1 MQEFI
6 QAWQPTGALVSAF
19 LPEIILAA
27 GALLVLALDVW
38 CSKKRPAVGFTAT
51 CGVLLVA
58 ALFSVAQLVCPRLA
72 ALASGTA
79 GSIFGMTAPFF
90 ASFALFFIGCAFLT
104 TLVARTVRERAE
116 FSAPITNHLILVA
129 TAAAAALLKST
140 NFIAFFVLLETLTV
154 TLYALVG
161 SYRTSVASLEAG
173 VKYLI
178 AGGVSGALMLF
189 GVVLLYGASAL
200 AGAPAPWAPD
210 ALGYGSVFALLNQ
223 DPTNAVA
230 LAGVALTLCG
240 VLFKFGV
247 FPMQFWIPDTYQ
259 GAPTHVT
266 FFLATLSKGVGFG
279 MTGVFLVVFAPVF
292 DVLFPVLLVL
302 TLISMVYANVTAL
315 GQRKVKRLLGLSGVS
330 HASYMM
336 LGMLAFGKILQGGV
350 SASSPDS
357 MLFALAL
364 YLVFYVLSLYPI
376 FSVMARVPAGA
387 GDEALQ
393 DVNDFRGLAK
403 RSPVLA
409 GAVVSGLA
417 SLAGIP
423 PTVGFIAKLG
433 ILWIVFS
440 AGLYVPAAIMLA
452 CVVASVYYYFVWI
465 RSAFATEEADSAP
478 ALSCPG
484 VASRISLV
492 FFTALTVLGCLV
504 YFAAIAL

>member
-58 ALFSVAQLVCPRLA
+58 ALFAVAQLVCPHLA
-72 ALASGTA
+72 ALACGT
-79 GSIFGMTAPFF
+79 GVSIFGMAAPFF
-90 ASFALFFIGCAFLT
+90 VSFALFFIGCAFLT

-161 SYRTSVASLEAG
+161 SYRTSVSSLEAG

-189 GVVLLYGASAL
+189 GIVLLYGASAL
-200 AGAPAPWAPD
+200 AGLDGFFGYD
-210 ALGYGSVFALLNQ
+210 ALGYAAVSATLAQN
-223 DPTNAVA
+223 PTNAVA

-266 FFLATLSKGVGFG
+266 FFLATLSKGVGFA
-279 MTGVFLVVFAPVF
+279 MTAVLLLVFAPVF
-292 DVLFPVLLVL
+292 ETLFPVLLVL
-302 TLISMVYANVTAL
+302 TLISMVYANVAAL

-336 LGMLAFGKILQGGV
+336 LGMLALGRILQTRDG
-350 SASSPDS
+350 SADGS
-357 MLFALAL
+357 MVFALAL

-465 RSAFATEEADSAP
+465 RSAFATDEADSAP

-504 YFAAIAL
+504 YFAAISL